1 MADSG
6 TNTPAG
12 GLTSPKPESPTTAR
26 PLDFDD
32 DHDTGVSST
41 PAQQSPPKTEVPPP
55 KPPRPLSPRQQAEE
69 TLKEAFPTVEAAVIR
84 AVLTASDYNIERSF
98 HALLGMTDPK
108 AQAELPP
115 PPPAK
120 PPRPVTSTTRSQLE
134 QDERLARQLAEH
146 YNGPA
151 RHHHPQQGGYR
162 SRQRYDDYEEE
173 EREPNFFE
181 DELPIIRENIRKGFL
196 ETQSKVNAWVQS
208 LKKKLDG
215 EETDEEDD
223 DHYQRWRGD
232 GRPRRSGE
240 SGRRSEPY
248 DEDPR
253 IISDNFAAL
262 ELEDTTVPPRPPR
275 PQGNPS
281 SQSTSQERRK
291 VAFQE
296 GPPES
301 INDTLDARGQPK
313 RTPSGGK
320 SSKWQPLSTVDPSP
334 INDNDPF
341 SLGDSEDERETKN
354 KDSGTD
360 EDRVKK
366 ATAEAMA
373 EDLGSSAKK

>member
-1 MADSG
+1 M
-6 TNTPAG
+6 
-12 GLTSPKPESPTTAR
+12 
-26 PLDFDD
+26 
-32 DHDTGVSST
+32 
-41 PAQQSPPKTEVPPP
+41 
-55 KPPRPLSPRQQAEE
+55 
-69 TLKEAFPTVEAAVIR
+69 
-84 AVLTASDYNIERSF
+84 
-98 HALLGMTDPK
+98 
-108 AQAELPP
+108 
-115 PPPAK
+115 
-120 PPRPVTSTTRSQLE
+120 
-134 QDERLARQLAEH
+134 
-146 YNGPA
+146 
-151 RHHHPQQGGYR
+151 
-162 SRQRYDDYEEE
+162 
-173 EREPNFFE
+173 
-181 DELPIIRENIRKGFL
+181 
-196 ETQSKVNAWVQS
+196 QS

-262 ELEDTTVPPRPPR
+262 ELEDTTGMILSPYDTISIALTVTVVPPRPPR